1 MRAINALDPAHV
13 IEDAVLV
20 AVRYGDDTPCYHAI
34 DRADVDAMRARA
46 KAQGAV
52 FEVVDSAPAG
62 AWIGIQVAK
71 VSGIAVLGA
80 SAGGVAAWGR
90 AQSVR
95 RRR

>member
-20 AVRYGDDTPCYHAI
+20 TVRYGDDTPGYYAI
-34 DRADVDAMRARA
+34 DRSEIEPMRAA
-46 KAQGAV
+46 AEAQGGV
-52 FEVVDSAPAG
+52 FEVVESAPAG

-90 AQSVR
+90 AR
-95 RRR
+95 IETD